1 MIDIAFLTQTFLR
14 LLSAL
19 PVTLG
24 LFFSSFAVGAVLS
37 VLLVAMRVSR
47 IWPLSGFAR
56 LYMLVFRG
64 TPLLIQLFLV
74 YYGLGQFSVVRDSLF
89 WPVLRDPFSCAVA
102 ALALCTAGYTAE
114 ILRGALLSV
123 PAGQIEAGLACGMSR
138 WLLLRRIIAPV
149 ALRHALPAWSTEA
162 ILLIKSTALASLVTV
177 WDVTGVA
184 QQIIQRTYRSLEVFV
199 CAALI
204 YLLLNFIIVR
214 VFAWLERALSPN
226 LAAVPTSS
234 GREHE

>member
-1 MIDIAFLTQTFLR
+1 M
-14 LLSAL
+14 
-19 PVTLG
+19 
-24 LFFSSFAVGAVLS
+24 
-37 VLLVAMRVSR
+37 
-47 IWPLSGFAR
+47 
-56 LYMLVFRG
+56 
-64 TPLLIQLFLV
+64 
-74 YYGLGQFSVVRDSLF
+74 VRDSLF
-89 WPVLRDPFSCAVA
+89 WPVLRDPFSCAVM

-177 WDVTGVA
+177 WDITGVA
-184 QQIIQRTYRSLEVFV
+184 QQIIQRTYRTLEVFV

-226 LAAVPTSS
+226 LAAVPTSF
-234 GREHE
+234 GRDHV